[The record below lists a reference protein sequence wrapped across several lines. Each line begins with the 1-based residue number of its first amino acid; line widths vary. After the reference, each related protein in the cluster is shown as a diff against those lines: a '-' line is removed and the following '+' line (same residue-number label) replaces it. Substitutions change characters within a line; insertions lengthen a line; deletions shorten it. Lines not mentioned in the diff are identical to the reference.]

1 MFTIVAVFVGSC
13 LIPPALGAPLA
24 LGNSSTCCGML
35 DNAFLRQGK
44 VVYPASASYGALNTY
59 WAQSSQE
66 MPTCIFSPSNTQ
78 DVSTAVKLFTKN
90 SCAFAIRSGGHS
102 YNPGFSSIY
111 DGVLMSLGKMN
122 KVTYSTTSKCAKVQ
136 SGARWRNVY
145 QAVEEYN
152 VTVIGGQ
159 NADVGVGGYLL
170 GGGISFL
177 SNEYGWGTDN
187 VKNFEIVLANGDI
200 VNANQQ
206 SNTALFR
213 ALKGGSSNFGIV
225 TEFTL
230 NTVKVNAFTGTVGS
244 YPDSSNDALMEAI
257 FKYSTGDVDVDPK
270 SHVIYLA
277 SFNET
282 LEGQN
287 LLFASYSD
295 FMKLEDPPKVI
306 KPFLD
311 GSIPSGQL
319 AIPQKNGTLGAMG
332 DILNAFQSAGK
343 RTTRQTM
350 SIIPDLSLLKKLR
363 EVWVGVSKKYKD
375 VAGFESEFA
384 FQPIANK
391 WIAASKS
398 KGGNSMGIESPIFVL
413 WVQSFWS
420 AAADDGRMG
429 GLETELITQ
438 LQDTAKAAGKLV
450 SYEYLNYGGS
460 KQDIISHYGTESV
473 YNMVQVK
480 KKYDPQNVF
489 GTLVPG
495 GFKIPGF

>member
-1 MFTIVAVFVGSC
+1 
-13 LIPPALGAPLA
+13 
-24 LGNSSTCCGML
+24 
-35 DNAFLRQGK
+35 
-44 VVYPASASYGALNTY
+44 
-59 WAQSSQE
+59 
-66 MPTCIFSPSNTQ
+66 MPTCIFSPGSTQ
-78 DVSTAVKLFTKN
+78 DVSTAVRFFTKN

-111 DGVLMSLGKMN
+111 DGVLVSLSRLN
-122 KVTYSTTSKCAKVQ
+122 EVTYDSASKCAVVQ

-145 QAVEEYN
+145 QAVEKHN
-152 VTVIGGQ
+152 VTVVGGQ

-177 SNEYGWGTDN
+177 SNEYGWGVDN
-187 VKNFEIVLANGDI
+187 VKSFEIVLASGDI
-200 VNANQQ
+200 IQANQQ
-206 SNTALFR
+206 SNPALFR

-225 TEFTL
+225 TGFTL
-230 NTVKVNAFTGTVGS
+230 NTVKMNAFTGTVGS
-244 YPDSSNDALMEAI
+244 YPDSSNDALMEAM
-257 FKYSTGDVDVDPK
+257 FKYSTGDVDADPK

-277 SFNET
+277 SLNET
-282 LEGQN
+282 LKGEN

-295 FMKLEDPPKVI
+295 FMSLEDPPKVI

-319 AIPQKNGTLGAMG
+319 AIAQKNGTLGAMG
-332 DILNAFQSAGK
+332 DILNAYQLAGK

-363 EVWVGVSKKYKD
+363 EVWVEVSARYKE

-384 FQPIANK
+384 FQPIAKK
-391 WIAASKS
+391 WTAASKA
-398 KGGNSMGIESPIFVL
+398 KGGNSMGIDSPILVL

-420 AAADDGRMG
+420 AAADDGKMG
-429 GLETELITQ
+429 GLETELIKQ
-438 LQDTAKAAGKLV
+438 LQATAKAAGKLAK
-450 SYEYLNYGGS
+450 YEYLNYGGS
-460 KQDIISHYGTESV
+460 KQDIILHYGAESV
-473 YNMVQVK
+473 NNMVQVK

-495 GFKIPGF
+495 GFKVPGF